1 MSPSLLL
8 FSQSCLRAV
17 ALIKECTD
25 VIMVSLDGKNAEVV
39 LMEYGVRVHR
49 ILYEHILTFTV
60 NSSGEQR

>member
-1 MSPSLLL
+1 M
-8 FSQSCLRAV
+8 
-17 ALIKECTD
+17 
-25 VIMVSLDGKNAEVV
+25 IMVSLDGKNAEVV